1 MASTNE
7 AAFVIGGYRTGLSP
21 VDVIA
26 QFKDDSWSLYG
37 NLQKRRYAHES
48 ISYGEQTMVIGGF
61 DIGS

>member
-7 AAFVIGGYRTGLSP
+7 AAFVIGGYRTVFLP
-21 VDVIA
+21 LDVVA

-37 NLQKRRYAHES
+37 NLQKRRYAHKS
-48 ISYGEQTMVIGGF
+48 ITYGEQTMVIGGY